1 MKKSVYSLVLMDE
14 VVEAID
20 RMAYTRNTSRSN
32 LINQILA
39 EHVSYVTPEMR
50 MRDIFSCLE
59 QILSEECYQIQ
70 SQASDSMFSIRSPI
84 RYKYRPTVR
93 YSIEL
98 YQKPE
103 ELAGELRVSVR
114 SSSQSFLEAI
124 GVFFRWWIEME
135 NHFLEKI
142 YSEGVPCSY
151 EEGKYQRGFSRLCE
165 AESLTSF
172 EKENARKGNQPEEAL
187 EMANVIGSY
196 IKVLDQCLK
205 FYFEH
210 QEEPELAER
219 LSGYYKCYL
228 ESGITLI

>member
-84 RYKYRPTVR
+84 RY
-93 YSIEL
+93 
-98 YQKPE
+98 
-103 ELAGELRVSVR
+103 R
-114 SSSQSFLEAI
+114 S
-124 GVFFRWWIEME
+124 RR
-135 NHFLEKI
+135 N
-142 YSEGVPCSY
+142 
-151 EEGKYQRGFSRLCE
+151 
-165 AESLTSF
+165 
-172 EKENARKGNQPEEAL
+172 
-187 EMANVIGSY
+187 
-196 IKVLDQCLK
+196 
-205 FYFEH
+205 
-210 QEEPELAER
+210 
-219 LSGYYKCYL
+219 
-228 ESGITLI
+228 